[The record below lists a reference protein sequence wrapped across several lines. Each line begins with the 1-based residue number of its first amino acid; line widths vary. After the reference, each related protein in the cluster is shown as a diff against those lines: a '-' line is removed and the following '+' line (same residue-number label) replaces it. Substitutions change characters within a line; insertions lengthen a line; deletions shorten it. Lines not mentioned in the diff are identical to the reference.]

1 MEKIGGKIIIKSI
14 YQKILNKTKNLYIY
28 NKIKLIWDI

>member
-1 MEKIGGKIIIKSI
+1 MEKNGGIIIIKSI

-28 NKIKLIWDI
+28 NKIQLTWDI